1 MKRRA
6 FLGAAAGGVAAI
18 AVPGRRRGRRTQ
30 SPHPVAPAARRIGI
44 GARAAGPTPA
54 DWTALAHDLKG
65 TLVRPGDRSYTVD
78 SYLFDPRFD
87 GIHPAGI
94 AYVDNAHDV
103 GTCLAFV
110 RKFGV
115 KFAARSGGHSYAGYS
130 SSTGLII
137 DVENLKG
144 VQISG
149 TTANV
154 GAGTRLIDF
163 YSELAA
169 KGRAIPGGSCPT
181 VGIAGLVLGG
191 GVGVIGRAYGL
202 TCDKL
207 ASLNIITA
215 NGQALTASPSSHSDL
230 YWACR
235 GGGGGN
241 FGIATWF
248 QFETVPAPSP
258 VLFFLSWP
266 WSKAAKVIAGWQS
279 WAPNAPDALWSNLHL
294 AAAPGGRTPTIQ
306 VGGCYLGSI
315 TGAHNL
321 IEQLYAKVGSNA
333 TGYNLNVYSYLN
345 AMLLEAGCRNGLT
358 ACHLPWY
365 QNGGTLTRQ
374 PQFAKSAYFSK
385 PLSSAGDRH
394 PAARRS
400 PPCSRCAAPRAASGE
415 WRSTP
420 WAAQINRVSPTATAF
435 VHRNALFGAQ
445 YTTDWTNGA
454 AAAGINNQH
463 AWLRSFWASM
473 QPYANGQAYQNYID
487 PDLTNWSAGLLR
499 PELPAAADGQAD
511 LRPDPPVQLPAGHRA
526 RSGGGRAPC
535 PSPDN
540 SKNGAVAQRVVHGR
554 QDNGSLC
561 TPACTQRSIIFPRAA
576 PTTDNSKKRRA
587 AASDKARRSVIAGGG
602 PDVDA
607 GLDRVLVDRGDLLGA
622 NAVLPAAA
630 RFSSSWATLLAPTR
644 AEVTRGS
651 RRVQEIAICASD
663 CPRSAAIAFSA
674 RT

>member
-6 FLGAAAGGVAAI
+6 FLGAAAGGVAAL
-18 AVPGRRRGRRTQ
+18 AVPGRRRGRRAPSAQ
-30 SPHPVAPAARRIGI
+30 PDRPAARRS
-44 GARAAGPTPA
+44 AASAPVGPTPA

-110 RKFGV
+110 RKFGI

-191 GVGVIGRAYGL
+191 GVGVVGRAYGL

-248 QFETVPAPSP
+248 QFDTVPAPSP

-266 WSKAAKVIAGWQS
+266 WSKAAKVVAAWQS

-294 AAAPGGRTPTIQ
+294 AASPGGRTPDHP
-306 VGGCYLGSI
+306 GRR
-315 TGAHNL
+315 
-321 IEQLYAKVGSNA
+321 
-333 TGYNLNVYSYLN
+333 
-345 AMLLEAGCRNGLT
+345 LLPGQHHRRA
-358 ACHLPWY
+358 
-365 QNGGTLTRQ
+365 Q
-374 PQFAKSAYFSK
+374 P
-385 PLSSAGDRH
+385 D
-394 PAARRS
+394 
-400 PPCSRCAAPRAASGE
+400 RAAVRQGRLE
-415 WRSTP
+415 RHRLLP
-420 WAAQINRVSPTATAF
+420 QPVHAT
-435 VHRNALFGAQ
+435 
-445 YTTDWTNGA
+445 
-454 AAAGINNQH
+454 
-463 AWLRSFWASM
+463 
-473 QPYANGQAYQNYID
+473 
-487 PDLTNWSAGLLR
+487 
-499 PELPAAADGQAD
+499 
-511 LRPDPPVQLPAGHRA
+511 
-526 RSGGGRAPC
+526 
-535 PSPDN
+535 
-540 SKNGAVAQRVVHGR
+540 
-554 QDNGSLC
+554 
-561 TPACTQRSIIFPRAA
+561 
-576 PTTDNSKKRRA
+576 
-587 AASDKARRSVIAGGG
+587 
-602 PDVDA
+602 
-607 GLDRVLVDRGDLLGA
+607 
-622 NAVLPAAA
+622 
-630 RFSSSWATLLAPTR
+630 
-644 AEVTRGS
+644 
-651 RRVQEIAICASD
+651 
-663 CPRSAAIAFSA
+663 
-674 RT
+674 